1 MTISIIMA
9 EGGGPPEPKV
19 QKSQVSSDLKK
30 ELKKGDTWYLV
41 DAKWFKQWKK
51 YVGYDSWDMY
61 GMGDQATF
69 PGPID
74 NAALYKEPQ
83 TPDCRHLKEH
93 LIDELDYMLLPTEAW
108 DKLVSWYG
116 MVNGQQPIA
125 RKVVEHGMFVKHC
138 KVEVYLMELKLCQ
151 NDNLDNC
158 VSQQF
163 SKADTIDYIEK
174 EMRKL
179 FEIGDDKETR
189 VWNKYMSN
197 TYEHLNKPENTV
209 QDAGLY
215 QGQIL
220 VIEQQNEDGT
230 WPRGNVT
237 NKSSSS
243 ARNMEMGTYSA
254 PATRSGEDSEE
265 NENDAGSSNEPTP
278 TIGTPK
284 SSPYI
289 NKLLSSQ
296 CSSYSSTYD
305 YSSERGRGQVQPG
318 LCGLSNLGNTCFM
331 NSALQCL
338 SNVPVL
344 TRYFLENHYQE
355 ELNSDNPLGMKGEI
369 AKTYAEL
376 IKQIWS
382 GKYSYTIPRNFK
394 TAVGRFAPQFSGY
407 QQQDSH
413 ELLAFLLDGLHED
426 LNRIRKKPYV
436 ELRDADGRPD
446 EEVAD
451 EAWKNHRLRNDSI
464 IVDTFHG
471 LFKST
476 LVCPEC
482 SKISITFDPFCY
494 LSLPLPIKKERFIE
508 VVLIRMDPAA
518 KPMQYKLSVPKMG
531 TVQDLC
537 EALSR
542 LTKISPD
549 KMVVTDVYNHR
560 FHKVFAPDE
569 GLSHILDRDDIYVY
583 EVPVNT
589 CDDPDTLILPVYMRE
604 RKVRQNPSYNYNNV
618 STVLFGTP
626 LLVPIP
632 RKNTTYEDLY
642 RIMLQKMSRYIQE
655 PESGDEWY
663 GEEIKNCVKDGVI
676 GDDDMKNDNIDGEAE
691 SEEDSQG
698 NDSLMNDN
706 SMSDDEVNCDNRMF
720 TFHLVNSYGSAEIE
734 HIRDDDRPIKFT
746 NRSYLALDWDPK
758 AKEKYYDEKQAEEL
772 DVDETVNATPM
783 RKRQVISLKDCIQL
797 FLVKEKLGADDPWY
811 CPSCKKH
818 QQATKK
824 FDLWSLP
831 KILVI
836 HLKRFSYNR
845 YWRDKLDTMVEFP
858 TRDLDMSE
866 FIINDG
872 HGYATYD
879 LIGVSN
885 HYGGM
890 GGGHYTAYGKSREDT
905 QWYYFDDSSVSP
917 ASEDQCVSKAAYV
930 LFYELK
936 GSRCERSEKQTAQAN
951 RKSAAASQSSA
962 NCTEDN
968 GTASSGEDDSMEIN

>member
-74 NAALYKEPQ
+74 NAALYKDPQ
-83 TPDCRHLKEH
+83 TPDSRHLKEH

-179 FEIGDDKETR
+179 FAIGEDKETR

-243 ARNMEMGTYSA
+243 SSARNMEMGTYSA
-254 PATRSGEDSEE
+254 PATR
-265 NENDAGSSNEPTP
+265 
-278 TIGTPK
+278 
-284 SSPYI
+284 
-289 NKLLSSQ
+289 
-296 CSSYSSTYD
+296 SSYSSTYD

-642 RIMLQKMSRYIQE
+642 RIMIQKMSRYIQE
-655 PESGDEWY
+655 PDSGDEWY

-676 GDDDMKNDNIDGEAE
+676 GDDDMKNDNLDGEAE
-691 SEEDSQG
+691 SEEDSCQG
-698 NDSLMNDN
+698 NESLMNDN
-706 SMSDDEVNCDNRMF
+706 SMSDEEVNCDNRPHRMF

-797 FLVKEKLGADDPWY
+797 FLVKEKLGADDPWCSTFWCASGNLLVQSQALSSVLKLYCNDPWY

-890 GGGHYTAYGKSREDT
+890 GGGHYTAYGKSREDH

-951 RKSAAASQSSA
+951 RKSAAATQSSA

-968 GTASSGEDDSMEIN
+968 GTTSSGEDDSMEIN